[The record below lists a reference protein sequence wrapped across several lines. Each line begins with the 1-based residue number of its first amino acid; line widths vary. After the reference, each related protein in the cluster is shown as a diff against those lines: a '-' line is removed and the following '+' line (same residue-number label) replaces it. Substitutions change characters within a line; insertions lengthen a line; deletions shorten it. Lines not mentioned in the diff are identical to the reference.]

1 MLTVCRGRGRC
12 RRCCRSRCRCGCRCC
27 CRSSCR
33 SCRNKR
39 RYRFYIGYFKVLRED
54 DISRRIN
61 QELHRGATFLKG
73 YGAYNRQESD
83 VLLIIAHRSDKVR
96 VTRIIKEIDDTA
108 FVTITKTSSV
118 FGKNFDTLKL

>member
-1 MLTVCRGRGRC
+1 MRV
-12 RRCCRSRCRCGCRCC
+12 
-27 CRSSCR
+27 
-33 SCRNKR
+33 
-39 RYRFYIGYFKVLRED
+39 D
-54 DISRRIN
+54 DNRLCVGIADDTN
-61 QELHRGATFLKG
+61 AVVALELV
-73 YGAYNRQESD
+73 NRQESD